1 MTSVLVNQRNSFP
14 KRQAGVFVVVVVV
27 VVVLFFTS
35 SEMSTNMVC
44 LILIRCWKY

>member
-1 MTSVLVNQRNSFP
+1 MTYVLVNQRNSFP
-14 KRQAGVFVVVVVV
+14 KRQAGVFVVVVV